1 MGNAASFGLCSK
13 QIAIK
18 ADISLEKYKQSLE
31 KCEYSKEKR
40 EHPKHDIKQPKE
52 IREQMIED
60 NEQPKEKTEQTIEY
74 NEKFIKENKQN
85 KGRLDEKQI
94 GNKPI
99 PLDICIKL
107 RESICKI
114 IIKNRENIIYG
125 SGFFMKISKSL
136 KFLFTNWHIINKE
149 LINDNN
155 NIEIEIWNKEKMKI
169 NLNQRY
175 IKYFEKPKDITIIE
189 IKEEDKIYKD
199 IKFLEYDSNY
209 KEKGY
214 KIYKGVDVFTLEHP
228 SGGDVS
234 SASGKILYI
243 DNIEFVHNVP
253 TDTGSSGCPI
263 ILLNNNINLVFVIG
277 IHKSK
282 IINSSINNGTFIG
295 EIINEF
301 KIDSNFFPKI
311 KKDKKDK
318 EEKED
323 LMKAKANIIKIS
335 EDKSNTINLKY
346 LLKKKKLI
354 KMKVNQMLLRLLKMI
369 EMKKQED

>member
-13 QIAIK
+13 QNAIK
-18 ADISLEKYKQSLE
+18 ADISLESYKQSPE
-31 KCEYSKEKR
+31 ECEYSKEKR
-40 EHPKHDIKQPKE
+40 EHPIYDIKQPKE
-52 IREQMIED
+52 IREQMIEN
-60 NEQPKEKTEQTIEY
+60 NEQPKEKAEQTIEW

-85 KGRLDEKQI
+85 KDRLDEKQI

-114 IIKNRENIIYG
+114 IIKNMENIILG

-175 IKYFEKPKDITIIE
+175 SKYFEKPKDITIIE

-263 ILLNNNINLVFVIG
+263 ILLNNNINLIFVIG

-282 IINSSINNGTFIG
+282 NINSSTNNGTFIG
-295 EIINEF
+295 ENINEL

-323 LMKAKANIIKIS
+323 LMKAKANIMKIS
-335 EDKSNTINLKY
+335 EGKSNTIFLSNSK
-346 LLKKKKLI
+346 
-354 KMKVNQMLLRLLKMI
+354 R
-369 EMKKQED
+369 

>member
-1 MGNAASFGLCSK
+1 MRNPASFGLCSK
-13 QIAIK
+13 QNAIK
-18 ADISLEKYKQSLE
+18 ADISLENYQQSLE
-31 KCEYSKEKR
+31 ECEYSKEKR
-40 EHPKHDIKQPKE
+40 EHPIYDIKQPKE
-52 IREQMIED
+52 IKEQMIED

-85 KGRLDEKQI
+85 KNRLDEKQI

-107 RESICKI
+107 RETICKI

-136 KFLFTNWHIINKE
+136 KFHFTNWHIINKE
-149 LINDNN
+149 LINDSN
-155 NIEIEIWNKEKMKI
+155 NIEIEIWNKEKIKI

-234 SASGKILYI
+234 SASGK
-243 DNIEFVHNVP
+243 
-253 TDTGSSGCPI
+253 
-263 ILLNNNINLVFVIG
+263 
-277 IHKSK
+277 
-282 IINSSINNGTFIG
+282 
-295 EIINEF
+295 
-301 KIDSNFFPKI
+301 
-311 KKDKKDK
+311 
-318 EEKED
+318 
-323 LMKAKANIIKIS
+323 NII
-335 EDKSNTINLKY
+335 Y
-346 LLKKKKLI
+346 
-354 KMKVNQMLLRLLKMI
+354 R
-369 EMKKQED
+369 